1 MWAYGMVI
9 YCILNPDAK
18 FPFYFDAKEARESWV
33 GPERFDVL
41 AFLEENIAK
50 QKKPKHS
57 SKYHHLRQTREWRTL
72 ADIYEI
78 CTAFHPT
85 ERPTATQVV
94 STLTELKHFNIIPLA
109 VSQNS
114 ALERFD
120 RSVAAGLESNA
131 LIIQED
137 QVDNAINACSFIC
150 VTLGHLLLSEKND
163 IIATGTTLQDT
174 IVNVA
179 ERTIR
184 DFPQHFNAYR
194 NLEQR
199 YDVQEAYAILRK
211 ASVVADAYDLSE
223 EIMPTNCV
231 YSADGKKELADAL
244 EKLKM
249 QSTSN
254 VSVAIY
260 TCGIYVLLVGYV
272 GEKVFLV
279 DSHPVV
285 EDSQGKQT
293 GVAIVSDG
301 ITTQSSFLLNWLST
315 RLKKSGVPKGSV
327 QSFSIM
333 M

>member
-1 MWAYGMVI
+1 M
-9 YCILNPDAK
+9 
-18 FPFYFDAKEARESWV
+18 
-33 GPERFDVL
+33 
-41 AFLEENIAK
+41 
-50 QKKPKHS
+50 
-57 SKYHHLRQTREWRTL
+57 L

-78 CTAFHPT
+78 CTAFHST
-85 ERPTATQVV
+85 ERPKATQVV
-94 STLTELKHFNIIPLA
+94 STPTKLKHFNILLA

-114 ALERFD
+114 ALEHFD

-150 VTLGHLLLSEKND
+150 VTLGHLLLSEKNN

-179 ERTIR
+179 ECTIR
-184 DFPQHFNAYR
+184 DILQHFNAYT

-211 ASVVADAYDLSE
+211 ASVVTDMYDLSE
-223 EIMPTNCV
+223 EIMSTNCV
-231 YSADGKKELADAL
+231 YSADGKELADAL

-260 TCGIYVLLVGYV
+260 MCGIYVLLIDY
-272 GEKVFLV
+272 
-279 DSHPVV
+279 
-285 EDSQGKQT
+285 
-293 GVAIVSDG
+293 
-301 ITTQSSFLLNWLST
+301 
-315 RLKKSGVPKGSV
+315 
-327 QSFSIM
+327 
-333 M
+333 